1 MPCSLARLL
10 YASLALIAASFLP
23 AAAPSPAAAGTLKQ
37 LVLEEFFLGKTI
49 GKGMF
54 ESRIAGVTRPFTVYL
69 HGTWTPKTRMLRL
82 REDFVYDD
90 GERDTKTWF
99 FEKIGSGRYIGQ
111 RADVKGPA
119 LVETGKDGA
128 LRFSYIANVPLENG
142 SILLRFNDTL
152 TKMDSRTV
160 RNTADVVKGGF
171 RVGTVELTFKR

>member
-1 MPCSLARLL
+1 MSRLL
-10 YASLALIAASFLP
+10 TACLALFAVVFLSGP
-23 AAAPSPAAAGTLKQ
+23 GVSQALAQSSKPLI
-37 LVLEEFFLGKTI
+37 LEEFFRGKTI
-49 GKGMF
+49 GKGVF

-69 HGTWTPKTRMLRL
+69 HGTWNTKTQTLRL

-99 FEKIGSGRYIGQ
+99 FEKIGNGRYIGQ

-119 LVETGKDGA
+119 LVQTGSDGA
-128 LRFSYIANVPLENG
+128 LRFSYVAEVPLERG

-152 TKMDSRTV
+152 KQLDHRTV

-171 RVGTVELTFKR
+171 RVGTVDLTFSR